1 MMSSFRVTGRVSLAA
16 VMSSAL
22 ALWFTLASLANA
34 HEVMPAIADMTQVDD
49 QLEFEVSA
57 NLESYVAGIDLAT
70 VSNTNDAAEAD
81 TYDTLRALP
90 PAELEA
96 RFAAFWP
103 EMAQRIT
110 IEIGGAMV
118 TPELVGVEIPAVRD
132 IELIRPSVLRF
143 TAAIPEGAETVVV
156 GWDRAFGTLVIR
168 QMGVEAPYDGFLEAG
183 ALSDPIT
190 LSGGDQAGPLQTF
203 INYIPVGFD
212 HIVPLGL
219 DHILFVLGLFF
230 LSTQLGPL
238 LWQVSAFT
246 LAHTIT
252 LALAALGY
260 VSIPGSIVE
269 PLIAASIAFVAIENI
284 TSRGLSRW
292 RPLVVFGFGL
302 LHGLGFASVLG
313 EFGLPPGSFVPALIG
328 FNIGVE
334 LGQLAVIAVAFL
346 CVREAIRI
354 DEGRGNANTA
364 MVGYGVAT
372 GIAVILSVLTLTQPD
387 FLGGPLLG
395 EIALANFFVPLA
407 VLFGLSLLS
416 VINRDQ
422 IDAYRRIVTIPASL
436 GIAVIGTW
444 WFIERVFL

>member
-1 MMSSFRVTGRVSLAA
+1 MRSFRVGGRVSLAA

-34 HEVMPAIADMTQVDD
+34 HEVMPAIADMTQVGD

-110 IEIGGAMV
+110 IEMGGATV
-118 TPELVGVEIPAVRD
+118 TPELVGVEIPAVGD
-132 IELIRPSVLRF
+132 IELTRPSVLRF
-143 TAAIPEGAETVVV
+143 TAAIPEGAENVVV

-230 LSTQLGPL
+230 LSTHLGPL

-260 VSIPGSIVE
+260 VSVPGSIVE
-269 PLIAASIAFVAIENI
+269 PLIAASIVFVAVENI
-284 TSRGLSRW
+284 MSNGLSRW

-302 LHGLGFASVLG
+302 LHGLGFATVLG

-328 FNIGVE
+328 FNVGVE

-354 DEGRGNANTA
+354 DEGRGNAGTA
-364 MVGYGVAT
+364 TLAYGAAT
-372 GIAVILSVLTLTQPD
+372 GIAVILSIFALTQPG

-422 IDAYRRIVTIPASL
+422 LNAYRRIVTVPASL
-436 GIAVIGTW
+436 AIAIIGAW
-444 WFIERVFL
+444 WFVERVFL

>member
-1 MMSSFRVTGRVSLAA
+1 MARVSFGA

-22 ALWFTLASLANA
+22 ALWLTLASLVNA
-34 HEVMPAIADMTQVDD
+34 HEVMPAIADMTQVGD

-70 VSNTNDAAEAD
+70 VSDTNDAAEAD

-96 RFAAFWP
+96 RFTAFWP

-110 IEIGGAMV
+110 IEMGGAMI
-118 TPELVGVEIPAVRD
+118 TPELAGVEIPAVGD
-132 IELIRPSVLRF
+132 IELIRPSILRF
-143 TAAIPEGAETVVV
+143 TATIPEGAETVVV
-156 GWDRAFGTLVIR
+156 GWDRSFGTLVIR

-230 LSTQLGPL
+230 LSTHLGPL

-284 TSRGLSRW
+284 TSRGLSAW

-328 FNIGVE
+328 FNVGVE

-354 DEGRGNANTA
+354 DEGRGNANAA